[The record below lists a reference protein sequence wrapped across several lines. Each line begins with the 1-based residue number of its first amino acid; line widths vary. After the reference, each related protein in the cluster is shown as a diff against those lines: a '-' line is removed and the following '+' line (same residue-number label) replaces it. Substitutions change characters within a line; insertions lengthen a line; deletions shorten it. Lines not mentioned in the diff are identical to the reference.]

1 MWCLKFKFDTYNQ
14 IFFTFKSYFMKV
26 VILAGGLG
34 TRLMEET
41 EARPKPMVEIGGK
54 PILWHIMKIYET
66 YGFNDFVLCL
76 GYKAHLIKEYF
87 LNYYLY
93 NSDVTIE
100 LEKNTVDVHFSNT
113 ESFKVTLVDTG
124 LTTNTAGRIKRIQK
138 YIGDE
143 TFMLTY
149 GDGVS
154 DVNITELVKFH
165 QSHGRLATLTSI
177 QTPGRFGNIEMDEKG
192 NVDHFVEKPQG
203 DGMWINGGF
212 FVLEPGIFKYLDGD
226 MDEIQ
231 WEKKPLIEIAND
243 GQLAAY
249 KHDGFWKPM
258 DALRDRIEL
267 EQLWNSGT
275 AKWKIW
281 Q

>member
-1 MWCLKFKFDTYNQ
+1 
-14 IFFTFKSYFMKV
+14 MKV

-54 PILWHIMKIYET
+54 PILWHIMKIYEA
-66 YGFNDFVLCL
+66 YGFNEFIICL
-76 GYKAHLIKEYF
+76 GYKSHMIKEYF

-93 NSDVTIE
+93 NSDITVE
-100 LEKNTVDVHFSNT
+100 LAQNKVDVHFSNS

-124 LTTNTAGRIKRIQK
+124 LHTNTAGRIKHIQK
-138 YIGDE
+138 YVSNE

-149 GDGVS
+149 GDGVA
-154 DVNITELVKFH
+154 DINLGELLAYH
-165 QSHGRLATLTSI
+165 QSHGKLVTLTSV
-177 QTPGRFGNIEMDEKG
+177 QTPGRFGNIEMDANG
-192 NVDHFVEKPQG
+192 FVDHFEEKPKG

-212 FVLEPGIFKYLDGD
+212 FVLEPGIFNYLEGN
-226 MDEIQ
+226 MEEVQ
-231 WEKKPLIEIAND
+231 WEKKPLIEIASNH
-243 GQLAAY
+243 QLAAY
-249 KHDGFWKPM
+249 KHTGFWKPM

-267 EQLWNSGT
+267 EQLWMTNQ

-281 Q
+281 K

>member
-1 MWCLKFKFDTYNQ
+1 
-14 IFFTFKSYFMKV
+14 MKV

-54 PILWHIMKIYET
+54 PILWHIMKIYEA
-66 YGFNDFVLCL
+66 YGYNDFVLCL
-76 GYKAHLIKEYF
+76 GYKAQSIKEYF

-93 NSDVTIE
+93 NSDVSIDI
-100 LEKNTVDVHFSNT
+100 EKNKVDVHFSNS

-124 LTTNTAGRIKRIQK
+124 LTTNTAGRIKKIQK
-138 YIGDE
+138 YVQDE

-149 GDGVS
+149 GDGVA
-154 DVNITELVKFH
+154 DIDITKLVEFH
-165 QSHGRLATLTSI
+165 KSHGKLATLTSI
-177 QTPGRFGNIEMDEKG
+177 QTPGRFGNIEMDEDGKV
-192 NVDHFVEKPQG
+192 NHFVEKPQG

-212 FVLEPGIFKYLDGD
+212 FVLEPGIFKYLEGD
-226 MDEIQ
+226 MDTIQ
-231 WEKKPLIEIAND
+231 WENVPLKEIAND
-243 GQLAAY
+243 GELAAF
-249 KHDGFWKPM
+249 KHPGFWKPM

-267 EQLWNSGT
+267 EQLWSSGE

-281 Q
+281 

>member
-1 MWCLKFKFDTYNQ
+1 
-14 IFFTFKSYFMKV
+14 MKV

-54 PILWHIMKIYET
+54 PILWHIMKIYEA
-66 YGFNDFVLCL
+66 YGFNDFILCL
-76 GYKAHLIKEYF
+76 GYKAQFVKEYF

-100 LEKNTVDVHFSNT
+100 LEKNKVDVHFSNA

-124 LTTNTAGRIKRIQK
+124 LLTNTAGRIKRVK
-138 YIGDE
+138 KFIGDE

-154 DVNITELVKFH
+154 DVNIIELVKFH
-165 QSHGRLATLTSI
+165 KSHGKLATLTSI
-177 QTPGRFGNIEMDEKG
+177 QVPGRFGNIEMDESG
-192 NVDHFVEKPQG
+192 NVDCFVEKPQG

-212 FVLEPGIFKYLDGD
+212 FVLEPGIFKYLDGN
-226 MDEIQ
+226 MDNVQ
-231 WEKKPLIEIAND
+231 WEKEPLRQIAED
-243 GQLAAY
+243 GQLSAY
-249 KHDGFWKPM
+249 KHSGFWKCM
-258 DALRDRIEL
+258 DALRDRVEL
-267 EQLWNSGT
+267 EQYWSSDN

-281 Q
+281 

>member
-1 MWCLKFKFDTYNQ
+1 
-14 IFFTFKSYFMKV
+14 MKV

-54 PILWHIMKIYET
+54 PILWHIMKIYEA
-66 YGFNDFVLCL
+66 YGYNDFVLCL
-76 GYKAHLIKEYF
+76 GYKAQTIKEYF

-93 NSDVTIE
+93 NSDVSIDVSQN
-100 LEKNTVDVHFSNT
+100 KVDVHFSNS
-113 ESFKVTLVDTG
+113 ESFKVTLIDTG
-124 LTTNTAGRIKRIQK
+124 LTTNTAGRIKKIQK
-138 YIGDE
+138 YVDGE

-149 GDGVS
+149 GDGVA
-154 DVNITELVKFH
+154 DVDITRLVSFH
-165 QSHGRLATLTSI
+165 KSHGKLATLTSI
-177 QTPGRFGNIEMDEKG
+177 QTPGRFGNIEMDEMGKV
-192 NVDHFVEKPQG
+192 NHFVEKPQG

-212 FVLEPGIFKYLDGD
+212 FVLEPGIFEYLEDD

-231 WEKKPLIEIAND
+231 WENKPLKEIAND
-243 GQLAAY
+243 GELVAY
-249 KHDGFWKPM
+249 RHSGFWKPM

-267 EQLWNSGT
+267 EQLWSTGQ

-281 Q
+281 

>member
-1 MWCLKFKFDTYNQ
+1 
-14 IFFTFKSYFMKV
+14 MKV

-54 PILWHIMKIYET
+54 PILWHIMKIYEA
-66 YGFNDFVLCL
+66 YGYNDFVLCL
-76 GYKAHLIKEYF
+76 GYKAQSIKEYF

-93 NSDVTIE
+93 NSDVSIDI
-100 LEKNTVDVHFSNT
+100 EKNKVDVHFSNS

-124 LTTNTAGRIKRIQK
+124 LTTNTAGRIKKIQK
-138 YIGDE
+138 YVKDE

-149 GDGVS
+149 GDGVA
-154 DVNITELVKFH
+154 DIDINKLVEFH
-165 QSHGRLATLTSI
+165 KSHGKLATLTSI
-177 QTPGRFGNIEMDEKG
+177 QTPGRFGNIEMDEDGK
-192 NVDHFVEKPQG
+192 VHHFVEKPQG

-212 FVLEPGIFKYLDGD
+212 FVLEPGIFKYLEGD
-226 MDEIQ
+226 MDAIQ
-231 WEKKPLIEIAND
+231 WENVPLKEIANA
-243 GQLAAY
+243 GELAAY
-249 KHDGFWKPM
+249 KHSGFWKPM

-267 EQLWNSGT
+267 EQLWSSGE

-281 Q
+281 

>member
-1 MWCLKFKFDTYNQ
+1 
-14 IFFTFKSYFMKV
+14 MKV

-54 PILWHIMKIYET
+54 PILWHIMKIYEC
-66 YGFNDFVLCL
+66 YGFNDFIICL
-76 GYKAHLIKEYF
+76 GYKAQLIKEYF

-100 LEKNTVDVHFSNT
+100 LEQNKVEVHFSNT
-113 ESFKVTLVDTG
+113 ESFKVTLADTG
-124 LTTNTAGRIKRIQK
+124 LSTNTAGRIKRIKK
-138 YIGDE
+138 YLSDQ

-149 GDGVS
+149 GDGLS
-154 DVNITELVKFH
+154 NVNIKDLVAFH
-165 QSHGRLATLTSI
+165 QSHGKLVTLTSI

-192 NVDHFVEKPQG
+192 SVDHFVEKPQG

-212 FVLEPGIFKYLDGD
+212 FVMEPGIFNYLQGN

-243 GQLAAY
+243 KQLAAY
-249 KHDGFWKPM
+249 RHHGFWKPM

-267 EQLWNSGT
+267 EQLWNTGN
-275 AKWKIW
+275 APWKVW
-281 Q
+281 

>member
-1 MWCLKFKFDTYNQ
+1 
-14 IFFTFKSYFMKV
+14 MKV

-41 EARPKPMVEIGGK
+41 EARPKPMVEIGSK
-54 PILWHIMKIYET
+54 PILWHIMKIYEAH
-66 YGFNDFVLCL
+66 GFNDFVICL
-76 GYKAHLIKEYF
+76 GYKAQLIKEYF

-100 LEKNTVDVHFSNT
+100 LEKNKVEVHFSNA

-124 LTTNTAGRIKRIQK
+124 LNTNTAGRIKRIQK
-138 YIGDE
+138 YVKDE

-154 DVNITELVKFH
+154 DVNIKELVAFH
-165 QSHGRLATLTSI
+165 KAHGRIATLTSI
-177 QTPGRFGNIEMDEKG
+177 QTPGRFGNIEMDELG
-192 NVDHFVEKPQG
+192 NVNYFVEKPQG

-212 FVLEPGIFKYLDGD
+212 FVLDPKIFDYLDGN
-226 MDEIQ
+226 MDEVQ
-231 WEKKPLIEIAND
+231 WEKKPLLEIAND
-243 GQLAAY
+243 NQLAAY
-249 KHDGFWKPM
+249 KHYGFWKPM

-267 EQLWNSGT
+267 EQLWTSGQ

-281 Q
+281 

>member
-1 MWCLKFKFDTYNQ
+1 
-14 IFFTFKSYFMKV
+14 MKV

-54 PILWHIMKIYET
+54 PILWHIMKIYEA
-66 YGFNDFVLCL
+66 YGYNDFVLCL
-76 GYKAHLIKEYF
+76 GYKAQTIKEYF

-93 NSDVTIE
+93 NSDVSIDI
-100 LEKNTVDVHFSNT
+100 EKNKVDVHFSNS

-124 LTTNTAGRIKRIQK
+124 LNTNTAGRIKKIQK
-138 YIGDE
+138 YVEGE

-149 GDGVS
+149 GDGVA
-154 DVNITELVKFH
+154 DIDINALVAFH
-165 QSHGRLATLTSI
+165 NSHDKLATLTSI
-177 QTPGRFGNIEMDEKG
+177 QTPGRFGNIEMDENG
-192 NVDHFVEKPQG
+192 NVRHFVEKPQG

-212 FVLEPGIFKYLDGD
+212 FVLDPGIFKYLEGEVDD
-226 MDEIQ
+226 VQ
-231 WEKKPLIEIAND
+231 WENKPLKEIAND
-243 GQLAAY
+243 GQLAAF
-249 KHDGFWKPM
+249 KHSGFWKPM

-267 EQLWNSGT
+267 EQLWKSGE

-281 Q
+281 

>member
-1 MWCLKFKFDTYNQ
+1 
-14 IFFTFKSYFMKV
+14 MKV
-26 VILAGGLG
+26 VLLAGGLG

-66 YGFNDFVLCL
+66 YGYNDFVLCL
-76 GYKAHLIKEYF
+76 GYKAQSIKEYF

-100 LEKNTVDVHFSNT
+100 MEKNKVDVHFSNS
-113 ESFKVTLVDTG
+113 ESFKVTLIDTG

-138 YIGDE
+138 YVNGE

-149 GDGVS
+149 GDGVA
-154 DVNITELVKFH
+154 DININELVEFH
-165 QSHGRLATLTSI
+165 KAHGKLATLTTI
-177 QTPGRFGNIEMDEKG
+177 QTPGRFGNIEMDHDGSVE
-192 NVDHFVEKPQG
+192 HFVEKPQG

-212 FVLEPGIFKYLDGD
+212 FVLEPGIFKYLEGD
-226 MDEIQ
+226 MDDVQ
-231 WEKKPLIEIAND
+231 WEKKPLKEIAED
-243 GQLAAY
+243 GQLSAY
-249 KHDGFWKPM
+249 KHNGFWKPM

-267 EQLWNSGT
+267 EQLWSSGN

-281 Q
+281 